1 MKDDVTTTDFLPSLQ
16 TLVLTV
22 VSESPDLCEL
32 RQAGCLCF
40 FFLKKKV
47 IELILLMHSILND
60 GVAMEMSAGLVK
72 EDPRVTKAR
81 VFLKIILF

>member
-1 MKDDVTTTDFLPSLQ
+1 MSSVR
-16 TLVLTV
+16 LVACV
-22 VSESPDLCEL
+22 
-32 RQAGCLCF
+32 F
-40 FFLKKKV
+40 FFFKKV

-81 VFLKIILF
+81 GFKLFYFNRLNFYPVSSLFTQSGTGTCFRVLQVIRP